1 MSTDTTST
9 AGRGASGTEP
19 ERTNIVKV
27 VFASLIGTAV
37 EWYDFFLYGSAAAL
51 VFGTLFFPESE
62 PATATLLAFG
72 TYALGFVARPL
83 GGIVFGH
90 FGDKVG
96 RKKMLVASLFLMGL
110 ATFAIGLLPTYASI
124 GVAAPLLL
132 LTCRLVQGFAVGGEW
147 GGAVLMAA
155 EHGDDSQRGF
165 WSSWPQAGV
174 ALGNLFATGVL
185 WVLAAVQSDA
195 AFESWGWR
203 VPFLLSAV
211 LVAVGL
217 WVRLSIEESPVFTEA
232 KAELE
237 TKETPH
243 LPLVEVFRKYPK
255 EVLVA
260 MGMRMAENISY
271 YLFTIISISFLT
283 IYAGTADDK
292 SLILKALLIGSVVH
306 FVTIPLVGALSD
318 RVGRRPLYL
327 AGAVGVAA
335 WSWVFFDLIASRSE
349 GKIILAIVVGLVLHA
364 LMYAPQAAFFSELF
378 GTSVRYTG
386 ASVGY
391 QLASIFAGALAP
403 IIAIELLGDASDGR
417 DQRAQGGDVHDDRVG
432 DHHHRRA
439 GRPGDQGDL
448 AAPRPG
454 AAGLSPTDPL
464 TGRRPTWTAARRRV
478 GSGQRVRATGTRV
491 TPPRAPSQT
500 SMPSSSRPGAVGP
513 ETVIVKSADSPGA
526 RRTARGCT
534 RTRCEVKPR
543 VVTEKYSGRVPMLVT
558 VRTARRCR
566 AGIRSERRVEPRQ
579 GVAAHRAAPLLGSDL
594 EREVGVGCAAREGA
608 GALLED
614 GGAGDRARR
623 RREERPD
630 DRRPTGRGARRGRAP
645 RARSRGRWPPSC
657 R

>member
-1 MSTDTTST
+1 MSTDTTSA

-19 ERTNIVKV
+19 ERTSIVKV

-83 GGIVFGH
+83 GGVVFGH

-96 RKKMLVASLFLMGL
+96 RKKMLVASLFLMGI

-132 LTCRLVQGFAVGGEW
+132 LTCRLLQGFAVGGEW

-203 VPFLLSAV
+203 IPFLLSAV

-217 WVRLSIEESPVFTEA
+217 WVRLSIEESPVFAEA
-232 KAELE
+232 KAEMA

-327 AGAVGVAA
+327 LGAVGVAA

-349 GKIILAIVVGLVLHA
+349 GKIILAVVVGLVLHA
-364 LMYAPQAAFFSELF
+364 LMYSPQAAFFSELF

-403 IIAIELLGDASDGR
+403 IIAIELLGDASEGVSNVSKVAIYMTIASVITVIAVLV
-417 DQRAQGGDVHDDRVG
+417 AQETKASSLRHDRVLQ
-432 DHHHRRA
+432 D
-439 GRPGDQGDL
+439 
-448 AAPRPG
+448 
-454 AAGLSPTDPL
+454 
-464 TGRRPTWTAARRRV
+464 
-478 GSGQRVRATGTRV
+478 
-491 TPPRAPSQT
+491 
-500 SMPSSSRPGAVGP
+500 
-513 ETVIVKSADSPGA
+513 
-526 RRTARGCT
+526 
-534 RTRCEVKPR
+534 
-543 VVTEKYSGRVPMLVT
+543 
-558 VRTARRCR
+558 
-566 AGIRSERRVEPRQ
+566 
-579 GVAAHRAAPLLGSDL
+579 
-594 EREVGVGCAAREGA
+594 
-608 GALLED
+608 
-614 GGAGDRARR
+614 
-623 RREERPD
+623 
-630 DRRPTGRGARRGRAP
+630 
-645 RARSRGRWPPSC
+645 
-657 R
+657 